1 MHLIASSRSLCHYF
15 LCWFSVQEI
24 LKSFW
29 SFPFVGQYQCFAKNK
44 YGTAITNSVFVRKS
58 ELNNFKDEPPQTLVV
73 NEGDP
78 FGISCVPPDG
88 WPKPVVYWMRQAQNW
103 IKTINSSRYYYILDL
118 VLAFWAFF
126 LVRARKRVNL
136 YTTEKRIFQSWK
148 SNSQQI
154 FYVSF
159 WHPKETFAKKLGFWI
174 SRVMVHLRNN
184 ILY

>member
-1 MHLIASSRSLCHYF
+1 MGLFRFGPLYTQFISKWTYNWMHLIASSRSLCHYF

-29 SFPFVGQYQCFAKNK
+29 SLPFVGQYQCFAKNK

-103 IKTINSSRYYYILDL
+103 IKTINSSRY
-118 VLAFWAFF
+118 
-126 LVRARKRVNL
+126 R
-136 YTTEKRIFQSWK
+136 
-148 SNSQQI
+148 
-154 FYVSF
+154 SF
-159 WHPKETFAKKLGFWI
+159 KVQPTFAFD
-174 SRVMVHLRNN
+174 
-184 ILY
+184 ILLIGNKEYQWNYK